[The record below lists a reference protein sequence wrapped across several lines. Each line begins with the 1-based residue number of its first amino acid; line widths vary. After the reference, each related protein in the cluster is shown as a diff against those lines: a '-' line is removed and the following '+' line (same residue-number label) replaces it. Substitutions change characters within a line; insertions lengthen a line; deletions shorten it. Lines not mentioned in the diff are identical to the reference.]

1 MLRRSPEF
9 ILGKQVL
16 SVEETPES
24 RKHSNRAYWFG
35 MGTLTGIGV
44 ETIAVAAQNYA
55 LAGVIAVPTLICA
68 IGWAVSGIKAHNAEK
83 VTVIDLK

>member
-1 MLRRSPEF
+1 MLRRNPEL

-24 RKHSNRAYWFG
+24 RKHKERAFKFAT
-35 MGTLTGIGV
+35 GTLTGVGV
-44 ETIAVAAQNYA
+44 ETIAVTAQNYA
-55 LAGVIAVPTLICA
+55 LAGAITVPTLICA
-68 IGWAVSGIKAHNAEK
+68 IGWAVSEIRAHNAEK